1 MLIFELFSML
11 KVSVFQDDALLVVRN
26 PQPKK
31 KKKKKRKKKRGG
43 PLEVTGD
50 KLTTITM
57 CILFGL

>member
-31 KKKKKRKKKRGG
+31 KKKKKEEKEEGRAIGSNGR
-43 PLEVTGD
+43 
-50 KLTTITM
+50 
-57 CILFGL
+57 